1 MSVENKVL
9 CYNNNMNNKLDY
21 IAIDFETANQ
31 YRNSACSVGLVRF
44 INGQELDSCYSLIH
58 PAKMY
63 FIPEWTEQIHHIS
76 YNDVRNK
83 PYFPEI
89 WNTLVMPFINQTPDI
104 PLVAHN
110 GNMFDMPVIKSC
122 CEYFEMP
129 FPEFEYFDSLI
140 IARRTWPEMK
150 THQLTALGE
159 HFGIEYL
166 AHDALEDSRT
176 CGKLIKIAAD
186 KWGVNSVEDLLK
198 ACRTETYFI
207 KKQHSNT
214 QRSPSFI

>member
-1 MSVENKVL
+1 MSVENTEI

-31 YRNSACSVGLVRF
+31 YKNSACSVGLVRF
-44 INGQELDSCYSLIH
+44 IDGQEADSCYSLIH

-89 WNTLVMPFINQTPDI
+89 WNTMVMPFINKTPGI

-122 CEYFEMP
+122 CEYFGMP
-129 FPEFEYFDSLI
+129 LPDFEYFDSLI
-140 IARRTWPEMK
+140 VARRTWPEMK
-150 THQLTALGE
+150 THQLTVLGK

-186 KWGVNSVEDLLK
+186 KWGVTSVEDLLK
-198 ACRTETYFI
+198 ACRTLSHKMI
-207 KKQHSNT
+207 DL
-214 QRSPSFI
+214 